1 MGSGRGRDRS
11 IVNSDAGAPDP
22 SPSDTVETPLSALDQ
37 AVPTPSKTPLFQAT
51 NALRYQRQATIK
63 VIQEQTG
70 RQLIC
75 YVAGSLAPV
84 DRDDTIGFVDL
95 LHNVRGGQD
104 LDLLLHTG
112 GGDIDAAEKL
122 ISMVRTKVGTA
133 TLRVVVPDYAKSAGT
148 LIALGAD
155 LIVMSE
161 TSELGPI
168 DPQIVLADSNGNRIQ
183 HPVQTYLDAYKTHS
197 DTLAKNPSDV
207 AARIMLGKL
216 DPATVKLYEAVRA
229 RAQAFAEAQL
239 RRGMFKNEG
248 NWSQAA
254 SQLID
259 THQWKSH
266 GQMIGWQDAQDPK
279 IGLAVEHL
287 DAETELWKSYWPALL
302 SPATRC
308 PRPTEALRES
318 EFASLVIDS
327 AAG

>member
-1 MGSGRGRDRS
+1 MGAGRRADRRD
-11 IVNSDAGAPDP
+11 VAPDLGDP
-22 SPSDTVETPLSALDQ
+22 VAGLPQTGETPTTVLEH
-37 AVPTPSKTPLFQAT
+37 AVPTPSKTPLYQAT

-63 VIQEQTG
+63 LIQDLTG

-122 ISMVRTKVGTA
+122 ISMVRMKVGGA

-168 DPQIVLADSNGNRIQ
+168 DPQVVLADGNGNRIP

-197 DTLAKNPSDV
+197 ETLARNPSDV
-207 AARIMLGKL
+207 TARVMLGKL
-216 DPATVKLYEAVRA
+216 DPATVKLFEAVRERA
-229 RAQAFAEAQL
+229 RRFAESHLQ
-239 RRGMFKNEG
+239 RGMFKNGG

-254 SQLID
+254 DALLD
-259 THQWKSH
+259 TLRWQSH
-266 GQMIGWQDAQDPK
+266 GQMIGWQDAQDPS

-287 DAETELWKSYWPALL
+287 EDDSEIWRNYWQLYCLQRLAVRDRQKLF
-302 SPATRC
+302 
-308 PRPTEALRES
+308 ES
-318 EFASLVIDS
+318 EYTSLVIDS